1 MMRNGHASEKENS
14 ASTTLVIKHTLSTN
28 FRLLAVRYLDLHPL
42 SQERAVTAKEQA
54 LWYNILLFCWDISA
68 DIKL

>member
-1 MMRNGHASEKENS
+1 MDMPAKRRTAH
-14 ASTTLVIKHTLSTN
+14 LRLSTN